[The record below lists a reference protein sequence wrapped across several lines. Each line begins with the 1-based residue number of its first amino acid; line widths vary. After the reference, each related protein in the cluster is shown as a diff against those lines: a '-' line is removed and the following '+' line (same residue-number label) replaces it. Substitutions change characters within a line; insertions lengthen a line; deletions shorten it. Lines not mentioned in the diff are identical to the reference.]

1 MTPRP
6 PISTLTTTPL
16 PYTTLGLSAARGDL
30 EPGRRPAQDLGGFG
44 GDAAIF
50 RRGLGAG
57 LPGAVHLVAK
67 APEFDVVR
75 GFVPVALAQIG
86 IMRAAGMVAIFE
98 EVLRLG
104 RPARAEVDREHRLD
118 VGGLAPVHE
127 FVGAELVGQV
137 G

>member
-1 MTPRP
+1 MRISDWSSDGAL
-6 PISTLTTTPL
+6 PI
-16 PYTTLGLSAARGDL
+16 Y
-30 EPGRRPAQDLGGFG
+30 
-44 GDAAIF
+44 
-50 RRGLGAG
+50 
-57 LPGAVHLVAK
+57 LVAK

-127 FVGAELVGQV
+127 FVGAELVGLGRAPGEIEPDGALEIGRASCRERV
-137 G
+137 GQYV

>member
-1 MTPRP
+1 MCDKCYLFFFFSSRRRHTRCALVTGVQTVLFR
-6 PISTLTTTPL
+6 S
-16 PYTTLGLSAARGDL
+16 
-30 EPGRRPAQDLGGFG
+30 RPAHDLGGFG

-98 EVLRLG
+98 EVLR
-104 RPARAEVDREHRLD
+104 DRKS
-118 VGGLAPVHE
+118 VV
-127 FVGAELVGQV
+127 
-137 G
+137 

>member
-16 PYTTLGLSAARGDL
+16 PYTTLGLSAARGEL
-30 EPGRRPAQDLGGFG
+30 KPVRRPAHDLGGFG

-98 EVLRLG
+98 EDRKSTRLNSS
-104 RPARAEVDREHRLD
+104 H
-118 VGGLAPVHE
+118 
-127 FVGAELVGQV
+127 
-137 G
+137 

>member
-1 MTPRP
+1 MR
-6 PISTLTTTPL
+6 S
-16 PYTTLGLSAARGDL
+16 SDWSSDVCSSDL
-30 EPGRRPAQDLGGFG
+30 GFG

-104 RPARAEVDREHRLD
+104 RPARAEGEREHRID
-118 VGGLAPVHE
+118 VGGLARSEEHTS
-127 FVGAELVGQV
+127 ELQSLMRSSSDVISLKKKK
-137 G
+137 